1 MKFIIYYM
9 TCQFTNTINYSLI
22 VEDLIQQNNLDHR
35 LTQYNH
41 TKTPNWITKVHR
53 MIFDNVPK

>member
-41 TKTPNWITKVHR
+41 TKTPN
-53 MIFDNVPK
+53 